1 MKKILLAALFVA
13 AALFTN
19 QLNAQCTDLFFS
31 EYIEGSSNN
40 KAIEIYN
47 PTNAKIGLDNYEVRL
62 YSNGSSSAGTT
73 LAFASTDSIGAYDVY
88 VITNGSASLTGITSN
103 SDVTSGVIN
112 YNGDDAIELY
122 KISTTSSID
131 IIGAIGT
138 RSNWSV
144 TGTNSTSGSTKDNTI
159 VRDPSIQQ
167 GQTNWTIGATEWM
180 VFAQDMDDSLG
191 THIAACPVVVSPTT
205 SFSVTNTT
213 CNAGVDGAI
222 DLTVTGGTAPYTY
235 LWSNAATTEDLTG
248 LAAATYTVTI
258 TDAASATKVDSAI
271 VTEPAGMTINISVLN
286 PVSCD
291 GNNDG
296 ILKTNVSGGAGG
308 YTYLWSNAITTST
321 NLNVGSGTYTVTVTD
336 ANSCTNTATYVL
348 TAPAAIVITSA
359 ITNVSGNGLSDG
371 SIDVSTTNGVSPL
384 TYSWSNAATTEDIS
398 GLMAGTY
405 SITVSD
411 AGSCSSTQSFT
422 ITEPA
427 LFTTFVSTQA
437 NNACNGAAFGSL
449 TVASSGGVSPYS
461 YSWSNAAIT
470 ATISNLTAGTYTV
483 TATDANSITS
493 TATATITEPTA
504 ITPLSSITNVTAN
517 GGSNGAI
524 DLTVSGGTAPYTYA
538 WSNAATTEDITGLTA
553 GTYVVTISDAFTC
566 STTLSNVVT
575 QPTSI
580 NLSSTKVDVL
590 CNGASTGSIDLTVSG
605 GTAPYTYAWSNSAI
619 TEDISGLAATTY
631 TVTVTDASSV
641 TATNSVVISEPTALV
656 SSIVVD
662 SNVTCNGLSN
672 GGLTASA
679 TGGTSTYTYSWS
691 NSATTPSITGVSV
704 GTYTVTISDAN
715 SCTSVVSGTI
725 TEPSTLSLSNVATNV
740 TTNGGTDGAIDLT
753 VSGGTNPYTFNW
765 SNAATTED
773 ITNLTAGTYSV
784 TVTDINLCSATA
796 SVVITQPA
804 GALASLIITEISY
817 NGPESGTDTTEFI
830 EFQNVGS
837 TAVNLTGYT
846 FSQGVNHTF
855 TGGLVAPGDY
865 FVIAY
870 DSSAF
875 RNTYGLDA
883 DDIWTSGG
891 LSNGGED
898 ITIVDNF
905 GRTVDSVNFDDGGA
919 WPSGSGAGQADGGG
933 ASIILCDSTL
943 DNNLGTSWNAAIS
956 PVVGQIVNGFQIF
969 ANPGTGGVCSL
980 PMSIVMV
987 NDSNVTCNAGMN
999 GGASV
1004 TVTGGLSPITY
1015 SWSNTATTASITG
1028 IAAGTYT
1035 VTVTD
1040 GLNATLVDSVVITEP
1055 TAIVVTDVVTNASA
1069 NGLNDGAINITV
1081 SGGTSPYTYLW
1092 SNAATTEDLTAIGA
1106 GSYSVTITD
1115 GNMCTSVNMYAVTQP
1130 TSIAIVDT
1138 IMNVSCN
1145 SGTDGS
1151 IALTIAG
1158 GVSPYTYLWSN
1169 ADTTATISNLS
1180 AGTYNVTVT
1189 DANSITATG
1198 AYVVT
1203 EPTSIQITGTATAA
1217 TTFGGADGSI
1227 DISVS
1232 GGTPGYAFLWST
1244 AATTEDIAS
1253 LATGT
1258 YTVTVSDT
1266 NSCTA
1271 VDSFVVTQPAG
1282 PLASLTI
1289 TEINYNGPE
1298 AGVDST
1304 EFIEFVN
1311 TGSSPV
1317 DLTGYSFVEGVT
1329 HSFTS
1334 GSIAAGQYMVIA
1346 FDSSGFRN
1354 TFGFNA
1360 DFIWNSGG
1368 LSNGGE
1374 DITLVDNFN
1383 RTVDSVDFDDAAPW
1397 PLGFGAGQPDGGGAS
1412 LVLCDSTADNNVGSN
1427 WFAATSPV
1435 AGQIINGL
1443 QVFANPGIG
1452 APCIVS
1458 LAAAIIVDSNV
1469 SCSGLSDGG
1478 LTVNVASG
1486 STPISY
1492 VWSNAATTASITGLV
1507 AGTYTVTITDG
1518 NSATLVD
1525 SAIITEPAPI
1535 SFTTVIVDQTSLG
1548 NDGSIDLT
1556 VSGGTPG
1563 YTFLWSTTDTTE
1575 DISGLNA
1582 GVYTV
1587 TITDTN
1593 NCVFTDSVTVG
1604 LSIGIQEATLQNNL
1618 LIYPNPS
1625 NGIFTIETIAQYDE
1639 IKILDITGKV
1649 VFMTE
1654 EYTLRNEIDLT
1665 SQQRGIYFI
1674 SIQGESG
1681 RVVKKVI
1688 VN

>member
-1 MKKILLAALFVA
+1 MKKILLSALLVA
-13 AALFTN
+13 GALFTN

-31 EYIEGSSNN
+31 EYIEGSSSN

-47 PTNAKIGLDNYEVRL
+47 PTNSKIGLDNYEVRL

-131 IIGAIGT
+131 IIGVIGT
-138 RSNWSV
+138 DPGSSWSV

-167 GQTNWTIGATEWM
+167 GQTNWAIGATEWM

-191 THIAACPVVVSPTT
+191 THIAACPVVVSPAT

-213 CNAGVDGAI
+213 CNAGADGAI

-411 AGSCSSTQSFT
+411 AWSCSSTQSFT

-504 ITPLSSITNVTAN
+504 ITPSSSIINVTAN
-517 GGSNGAI
+517 GASNGAI
-524 DLTVSGGTAPYTYA
+524 DLTVSGGTTPYTYA

-566 STTLSNVVT
+566 SATLSNVVT

-580 NLSSTKVDVL
+580 NLSSTKIDVL

-605 GTAPYTYAWSNSAI
+605 GTAPYTYAWSNAAT
-619 TEDISGLAATTY
+619 TEDITVLTAGTY
-631 TVTVTDASSV
+631 TVTVSDASSI
-641 TATNSVVISEPTALV
+641 TATNSVVITEPTALV
-656 SSIVVD
+656 TSIAIDSTVSCNNLSNGGLTVSATGGTAPYTYSWSNAATTSAITGLSAGTYSTTVTDANGCTSIVNETVTEPTVLAASIVVD

-672 GGLTASA
+672 GGLMASATGGTAPYTYSWNNAATTAAITGLAAGTYSVTITDINNCTSISSATVIEPSVLVASVVVDTNVTCNGLSNGGLMASA
-679 TGGTSTYTYSWS
+679 TGGTSPYTYVWS
-691 NSATTPSITGVSV
+691 NAATTAAITGISA
-704 GTYTVTISDAN
+704 GTYSVTITDFN
-715 SCTSVVSGTI
+715 NCTATSSGAI

-740 TTNGGTDGAIDLT
+740 TTNGGADGAIDLT

-804 GALASLIITEISY
+804 GALANLIITEINY
-817 NGPESGTDTTEFI
+817 NGPEAGTDTSEFI
-830 EFQNVGS
+830 EFVNAGT
-837 TAVNLTGYT
+837 TAVDLTGYS
-846 FSQGVNHTF
+846 FVEGVTF
-855 TGGLVAPGDY
+855 TFPSSSIAAGQYMVVA
-865 FVIAY
+865 F
-870 DSSAF
+870 DSSGF
-875 RNTYGLDA
+875 RNTFGFNA
-883 DDIWTSGG
+883 DFVWSSGG

-905 GRTVDSVNFDDGGA
+905 
-919 WPSGSGAGQADGGG
+919 
-933 ASIILCDSTL
+933 
-943 DNNLGTSWNAAIS
+943 
-956 PVVGQIVNGFQIF
+956 
-969 ANPGTGGVCSL
+969 
-980 PMSIVMV
+980 
-987 NDSNVTCNAGMN
+987 
-999 GGASV
+999 
-1004 TVTGGLSPITY
+1004 
-1015 SWSNTATTASITG
+1015 
-1028 IAAGTYT
+1028 
-1035 VTVTD
+1035 
-1040 GLNATLVDSVVITEP
+1040 
-1055 TAIVVTDVVTNASA
+1055 
-1069 NGLNDGAINITV
+1069 
-1081 SGGTSPYTYLW
+1081 
-1092 SNAATTEDLTAIGA
+1092 
-1106 GSYSVTITD
+1106 
-1115 GNMCTSVNMYAVTQP
+1115 
-1130 TSIAIVDT
+1130 
-1138 IMNVSCN
+1138 
-1145 SGTDGS
+1145 
-1151 IALTIAG
+1151 
-1158 GVSPYTYLWSN
+1158 
-1169 ADTTATISNLS
+1169 
-1180 AGTYNVTVT
+1180 
-1189 DANSITATG
+1189 
-1198 AYVVT
+1198 
-1203 EPTSIQITGTATAA
+1203 
-1217 TTFGGADGSI
+1217 
-1227 DISVS
+1227 
-1232 GGTPGYAFLWST
+1232 
-1244 AATTEDIAS
+1244 
-1253 LATGT
+1253 
-1258 YTVTVSDT
+1258 
-1266 NSCTA
+1266 
-1271 VDSFVVTQPAG
+1271 
-1282 PLASLTI
+1282 
-1289 TEINYNGPE
+1289 
-1298 AGVDST
+1298 
-1304 EFIEFVN
+1304 
-1311 TGSSPV
+1311 
-1317 DLTGYSFVEGVT
+1317 
-1329 HSFTS
+1329 
-1334 GSIAAGQYMVIA
+1334 
-1346 FDSSGFRN
+1346 
-1354 TFGFNA
+1354 
-1360 DFIWNSGG
+1360 
-1368 LSNGGE
+1368 
-1374 DITLVDNFN
+1374 N
-1383 RTVDSVDFDDAAPW
+1383 RTVDSVDFDDAALW
-1397 PLGFGAGQPDGGGAS
+1397 PAGFAAGQPDGGGAS
-1412 LVLCDSTADNNVGSN
+1412 IVLCDSNSDNNIGSN
-1427 WFAATSPV
+1427 WFAASSPV
-1435 AGQIINGL
+1435 NGVIVNGL
-1443 QVFANPGIG
+1443 QVFANPGVG
-1452 APCIVS
+1452 APCVQPLVATIT
-1458 LAAAIIVDSNV
+1458 VDSNV
-1469 SCSGLSDGG
+1469 TCNNGANGG
-1478 LTVNVASG
+1478 LTVNVTSG

-1492 VWSNAATTASITGLV
+1492 VWSNAAATASITGLV

-1525 SAIITEPAPI
+1525 SAVITEPAPI

-1563 YTFLWSTTDTTE
+1563 YTFLWSTADTTE

-1587 TITDTN
+1587 IITDTN

-1625 NGIFTIETIAQYDE
+1625 NGVFTIETIAQYDE
-1639 IKILDITGKV
+1639 IRILDITGKV

>member
-875 RNTYGLDA
+875 RNTYGINA
-883 DDIWTSGG
+883 DVIWT
-891 LSNGGED
+891 
-898 ITIVDNF
+898 
-905 GRTVDSVNFDDGGA
+905 
-919 WPSGSGAGQADGGG
+919 
-933 ASIILCDSTL
+933 
-943 DNNLGTSWNAAIS
+943 
-956 PVVGQIVNGFQIF
+956 
-969 ANPGTGGVCSL
+969 
-980 PMSIVMV
+980 
-987 NDSNVTCNAGMN
+987 
-999 GGASV
+999 
-1004 TVTGGLSPITY
+1004 
-1015 SWSNTATTASITG
+1015 
-1028 IAAGTYT
+1028 
-1035 VTVTD
+1035 
-1040 GLNATLVDSVVITEP
+1040 
-1055 TAIVVTDVVTNASA
+1055 
-1069 NGLNDGAINITV
+1069 
-1081 SGGTSPYTYLW
+1081 
-1092 SNAATTEDLTAIGA
+1092 
-1106 GSYSVTITD
+1106 
-1115 GNMCTSVNMYAVTQP
+1115 
-1130 TSIAIVDT
+1130 
-1138 IMNVSCN
+1138 
-1145 SGTDGS
+1145 
-1151 IALTIAG
+1151 
-1158 GVSPYTYLWSN
+1158 
-1169 ADTTATISNLS
+1169 
-1180 AGTYNVTVT
+1180 
-1189 DANSITATG
+1189 
-1198 AYVVT
+1198 
-1203 EPTSIQITGTATAA
+1203 
-1217 TTFGGADGSI
+1217 
-1227 DISVS
+1227 
-1232 GGTPGYAFLWST
+1232 
-1244 AATTEDIAS
+1244 
-1253 LATGT
+1253 
-1258 YTVTVSDT
+1258 
-1266 NSCTA
+1266 
-1271 VDSFVVTQPAG
+1271 
-1282 PLASLTI
+1282 
-1289 TEINYNGPE
+1289 
-1298 AGVDST
+1298 
-1304 EFIEFVN
+1304 
-1311 TGSSPV
+1311 
-1317 DLTGYSFVEGVT
+1317 
-1329 HSFTS
+1329 
-1334 GSIAAGQYMVIA
+1334 
-1346 FDSSGFRN
+1346 
-1354 TFGFNA
+1354 
-1360 DFIWNSGG
+1360 SGG

-1374 DITLVDNFN
+1374 DITLVDNFG
-1383 RTVDSVDFDDAAPW
+1383 RTIDSVDFENSAPW
-1397 PLGFGAGQPDGGGAS
+1397 PVNTGMIGPVGNGTSIELQ
-1412 LVLCDSTADNNVGSN
+1412 TALTSDNNLGSN
-1427 WFAATSPV
+1427 WV
-1435 AGQIINGL
+1435 ASALAVPGVVVNGF
-1443 QVFANPGIG
+1443 QVFGSPGNPNTTGI
-1452 APCIVS
+1452 
-1458 LAAAIIVDSNV
+1458 N
-1469 SCSGLSDGG
+1469 
-1478 LTVNVASG
+1478 
-1486 STPISY
+1486 
-1492 VWSNAATTASITGLV
+1492 
-1507 AGTYTVTITDG
+1507 
-1518 NSATLVD
+1518 
-1525 SAIITEPAPI
+1525 
-1535 SFTTVIVDQTSLG
+1535 
-1548 NDGSIDLT
+1548 
-1556 VSGGTPG
+1556 
-1563 YTFLWSTTDTTE
+1563 
-1575 DISGLNA
+1575 
-1582 GVYTV
+1582 
-1587 TITDTN
+1587 
-1593 NCVFTDSVTVG
+1593 TVG
-1604 LSIGIQEATLQNNL
+1604 ANQNEL
-1618 LIYPNPS
+1618 KIYPNPTKGMITIERANDNLERIQIISIDGKILNDIQSSQSATIMDLSDFS
-1625 NGIFTIETIAQYDE
+1625 NGVYF
-1639 IKILDITGKV
+1639 
-1649 VFMTE
+1649 
-1654 EYTLRNEIDLT
+1654 LRIGNT
-1665 SQQRGIYFI
+1665 THR
-1674 SIQGESG
+1674 
-1681 RVVKKVI
+1681 I
-1688 VN
+1688 VLAR